1 MSPVLSVTNDR
12 SHDLEI
18 LQANIFTPGQGICLQ
33 RLAPGNS
40 PKFKF
45 DYHLAY
51 GSWYDIQI
59 IARSNSN
66 DKTESQ
72 RYLIKGVYL
81 SIDKTVR
88 MTALTDENHRD
99 HGIAWECS
107 SCNETNIGSVVICE
121 HCHTNKAQTYLA
133 MFSIIPIVGIPFS
146 VTDSVLRCGKA
157 AQSNKTSDQI
167 DAGVTVI
174 FAAIDIITAPFI
186 IGALVKIPG
195 KVAAQNGIKLT
206 AKTVFTEA
214 GKPLLKE
221 LITEFGKD
229 GIMGGVK
236 IAKMFVQSVVQK
248 THEKK

>member
-1 MSPVLSVTNDR
+1 MGPVLSVTNDR

-40 PKFKF
+40 PEFKF
-45 DYHLAY
+45 DHHLTY

-66 DKTESQ
+66 DETESQ

-81 SIDKTVR
+81 SIGKKVT

-99 HGIAWECS
+99 HGIAWKCS
-107 SCNETNIGSVVICE
+107 SCNETNIGSIAICE

-133 MFSIIPIVGIPFS
+133 MFSMIPIIGIPFS
-146 VTDSVLRCGKA
+146 VTDSVLRFGRA
-157 AQSNKTSDQI
+157 AQSNKTLDKT

-174 FAAIDIITAPFI
+174 FSAIDIITAPFI

-195 KVAAQNGIKLT
+195 KVAAENGIKLT

-221 LITEFGKD
+221 LTTELGKD

-236 IAKMFVQSVVQK
+236 MVKMGVQSTVQMIP
-248 THEKK
+248 

>member
-1 MSPVLSVTNDR
+1 MGAVLSVTNDR
-12 SHDLEI
+12 LHDLEI

-33 RLAPGNS
+33 RLAPENS

-81 SIDKTVR
+81 SIDKTVT

-107 SCNETNIGSVVICE
+107 SCNKTNIGSVVICE
-121 HCHTNKAQTYLA
+121 HCHTNKVQEFITI
-133 MFSIIPIVGIPFS
+133 FSKIPIVGIPFS
-146 VTDSVLRCGKA
+146 VTDCVLRCGKA
-157 AQSNKTSDQI
+157 AQSNKTSDKI

-186 IGALVKIPG
+186 IGSLVKIPD
-195 KVAAQNGIKLT
+195 KVAAQTGTKLT
-206 AKTVFTEA
+206 AKIVFTEA
-214 GKPLLKE
+214 GITILKE
-221 LITEFGKD
+221 LVTVLGEK
-229 GIMGGVK
+229 GIVGQVR
-236 IAKMFVQSVVQK
+236 IAKMGLKYFVQKNS
-248 THEKK
+248 